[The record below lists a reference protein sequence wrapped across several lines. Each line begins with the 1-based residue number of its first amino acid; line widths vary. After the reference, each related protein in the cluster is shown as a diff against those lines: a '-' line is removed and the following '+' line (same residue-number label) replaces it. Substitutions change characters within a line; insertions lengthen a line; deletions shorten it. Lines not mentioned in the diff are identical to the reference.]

1 MRKILLLEDEEVLNK
16 GITLKLKKQGYEVF
30 SCSTIKEGKQLFL
43 DNKIDLI
50 ICDVTLEDGNGV
62 SFCTEIRKISDVHF
76 IFLTAMDSEMDI
88 VLGYE
93 AGADDYITKP
103 FSLIVLI
110 SKVNAIVKRMGK
122 ESNSSIHSGHVTLMK
137 TEMKVTVDGEEKSF
151 TKTELKLL
159 ILFMENSKQILSK
172 RVILEKLFD
181 LEGEFVSENTVAVN
195 IRRLREK
202 IEEDPSNPEYIKNIR
217 GIGYIWDKECY

>member
-1 MRKILLLEDEEVLNK
+1 MRKILLLEDEKVLNK
-16 GITLKLKKQGYEVF
+16 GITLKLKKEGYEVF
-30 SCSTIKEGKQLFL
+30 SCTNIKEGKQLFL
-43 DNKIDLI
+43 DNKIDLV
-50 ICDVTLEDGNGV
+50 ICDVTLEDGNGI
-62 SFCTEIRKISDVHF
+62 SFCTEIRKINDVHF

-103 FSLIVLI
+103 FSLIALI
-110 SKVNAIVKRMGK
+110 SKVNAITKRMGK
-122 ESNSSIHSGHVTLMK
+122 ESNRLIHSGHITLMK
-137 TEMKVTVDGEEKSF
+137 NEMKVTVDGEEKSF

-159 ILFMENSKQILSK
+159 LMFMENSKQILSK

-202 IEEDPSNPEYIKNIR
+202 IEEDPSNPDYIKNIR